1 MKRMANY
8 NNNAGSAATPPAAVN
23 PDAASFPA
31 TKGFS
36 PPVPTQS
43 LLADMCRN
51 AGSQPSTRLSV
62 VNSKTPTDA
71 ARPVYSAALSMASQ
85 SPIAL
90 AAELDRTGHQR
101 LSVVQKPKVAAP
113 TAPPP
118 ATPPATPV
126 VPTAVPTRPQSAMP
140 AAQKP
145 IDSGISLT
153 PCTATK
159 DSAAI
164 FPQVEALSTVLAG
177 QPLNFG
183 EALFSENTVIEHQPN
198 TEVFCIRD
206 PGVYE
211 LCYSLNYEVA
221 APCLLL
227 VGFEGFSQ
235 SYFKQQITQ
244 APTRGKLRA
253 TVRLLL
259 DTGTTLRLVLVND
272 PAVPTIES
280 ALISNATLEIKQL
293 YRLNISGADYSTGNP
308 AKNFKSDHSFLPS
321 VRTQP

>member
-1 MKRMANY
+1 MANY
-8 NNNAGSAATPPAAVN
+8 NNNAAPAATPSAAVSLDAAPFPAA
-23 PDAASFPA
+23 
-31 TKGFS
+31 KGFS
-36 PPVPTQS
+36 PPVPTQN

-62 VNSKTPTDA
+62 VNSKTPADT
-71 ARPVYSAALSMASQ
+71 ARPVYSAALSMATQ

-90 AAELDRTGHQR
+90 AAELDKTGHQR
-101 LSVVQKPKVAAP
+101 LSVVQKQKPATAPAAPVPPTPTVPAAP
-113 TAPPP
+113 T
-118 ATPPATPV
+118 
-126 VPTAVPTRPQSAMP
+126 PTTSIRQPDAP
-140 AAQKP
+140 AAPKP
-145 IDSGISLT
+145 VDSRVGLM
-153 PCTATK
+153 PCTAK
-159 DSAAI
+159 DSEAI

-198 TEVFCIRD
+198 TEVFCVRD
-206 PGVYE
+206 AGIYE

-221 APCLLL
+221 APCLLIF
-227 VGFEGFSQ
+227 GFEGFSQ
-235 SYFKQQITQ
+235 SYFKQQVTQ
-244 APTRGKLRA
+244 APARGKLRA

-280 ALISNATLEIKQL
+280 ALVSNATLEIKQL
-293 YRLNISGADYSTGNP
+293 YRLNISGDNYSTGAP

-321 VRTQP
+321 ART